1 MTRPAAFLD
10 RDGVINLDRGYV
22 HRWEDFEFVPG
33 AVDAM
38 RRLEAAGYA
47 LVVVTNQSGV
57 ARGLYGERELELL
70 GEQLRAHLADAGVH
84 LAAIEYCPHLPKA
97 SVAAYAVACDC
108 RKPAPGMILR
118 AARALQLDLARSVLF
133 GDKQSDIEAA
143 RRAGVG
149 RSFLLATDGVADPT
163 GERPDH
169 LALADAVDALLG
181 GTARPHGSA
190 ANAAPAFDGLSSRE

>member
-1 MTRPAAFLD
+1 MMRKAAFLD

-38 RRLEAAGYA
+38 RRLEDAGYA

-57 ARGLYGERELELL
+57 ARGMFSERDVEVLGGKLREHLE
-70 GEQLRAHLADAGVH
+70 RANVH
-84 LAAIEYCPHLPKA
+84 LAAIEYCLHLPEGT
-97 SVAAYAVACDC
+97 VAAYARTCDC

-118 AARALQLDLARSVLF
+118 AAQVLQLDLALSVLF
-133 GDKQSDIEAA
+133 GDKPSDVEAA

-149 RSFLLATDGVADPT
+149 RHALLATDGVIDPL
-163 GERPDH
+163 GARPDYRN
-169 LALADAVDALLG
+169 LSEAVDALLG
-181 GTARPHGSA
+181 EQDRPDDAHV
-190 ANAAPAFDGLSSRE
+190 AAPSRRTPPPGV